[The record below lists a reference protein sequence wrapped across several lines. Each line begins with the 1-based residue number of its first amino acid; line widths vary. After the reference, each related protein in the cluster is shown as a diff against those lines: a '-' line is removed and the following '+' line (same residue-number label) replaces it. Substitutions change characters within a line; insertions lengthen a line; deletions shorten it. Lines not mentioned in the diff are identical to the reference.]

1 MTETHRFADEWILRA
16 IQNVPG
22 VGPDVILTLREKKV
36 RGVADALID
45 GGIATRSTINDAV
58 KSFHKINPVELG
70 DVVVDRLAVA
80 LFTESVCLRLRV
92 FPIRARETVIEVAMT
107 NPLDLEAQ
115 ADLAALSGREVIPL
129 YSTPKQVDSLITE
142 HYKADLM
149 VSGLVE
155 RLGVDENC
163 EFVGPETE
171 EQPIQ
176 GEPSVR
182 APVIK
187 LVNSLLTKAILSRA
201 SDVHIEQS
209 ERGTEIRFRIDGTL
223 RNVMTL
229 PRNIGA
235 GPLVSR
241 IKVMGNLDVADRLKP
256 QDGRARIRVSNND
269 IGLRI
274 STLPTQFGEKVVIRL
289 LDPRAA
295 QKTLIDMGFGS
306 ANVARL
312 ETLLNVSQ
320 GVIVVTGPTG
330 SGKTTTLYS
339 LLNKLKS
346 PDINIMTVEDP
357 IEYRLEGINQV
368 QVNDRQGMSFATV
381 LRSVL
386 RQDPD
391 AILVGEMRDAETAS
405 IAFQA
410 ALTGHLVLTTLH
422 TNDALSAVSR
432 LADMGVERFKIA
444 PALLAITAQR
454 LVRRL
459 CSACRI
465 PVPANEI
472 PPPVIHRMRR
482 YGLEP
487 TLFRAGGC
495 PLCGFSGYVGRLAL
509 MEFLNVGRDL
519 REKIGAGADAGSLRM
534 AAELKGDLKTIL
546 EDGLWHLSRGDTS
559 LEEIAP
565 HVTLNDGDTAVEP
578 EKRPP
583 IVSPTHRRILVA
595 DDDPVIRTILRTIL
609 STAGFEVVEAADG
622 RDALL
627 QAGQHPPDLLICDLH
642 MPHEDGYEVIKG
654 IRGVVGLS
662 GLPIIILTN
671 DTEDASQFQAMELGA
686 DDYLAK
692 PIKPALVLARIHAVL
707 RRAGRAEPTASS
719 TA

>member
-1 MTETHRFADEWILRA
+1 MTEPHRFADEWILRA
-16 IQNVPG
+16 IQSLPG
-22 VGPDVILTLREKKV
+22 VSADLISSLRDKKV
-36 RGVADALID
+36 RGLADALID
-45 GGIATRSTINDAV
+45 GGQATRNTINEAI
-58 KSFHKINPVELG
+58 KQFHKVNSVELG
-70 DVVVDRLAVA
+70 EVAVDRLAVA
-80 LFTESVCLRLRV
+80 LFSESVCQRLRV
-92 FPIRARETVIEVAMT
+92 FPIRARETVIEVAMI

-115 ADLAALSGREVIPL
+115 ADLSALSGREVIPL

-171 EQPIQ
+171 EKLPN
-176 GEPSVR
+176 GEMSVR

-201 SDVHIEQS
+201 SDVHIEQT
-209 ERGTEIRFRIDGTL
+209 ERGTDVRFRIDGTL
-223 RNVMTL
+223 RNVITL
-229 PRNIGA
+229 PRTIGA

-256 QDGRARIRVSNND
+256 QDGRARIRVSGND

-274 STLPTQFGEKVVIRL
+274 STLPTQYGEKVVIRL

-295 QKTLIDMGFGS
+295 QKTLTEMGFGS
-306 ANVARL
+306 SNVARM
-312 ETLLNVSQ
+312 ETLLNLSQ

-357 IEYRLEGINQV
+357 IEYRLDGINQV
-368 QVNDRQGMSFATV
+368 QVNDKQGLSFANV

-422 TNDALSAVSR
+422 TNDALSAIAR
-432 LADMGVERFKIA
+432 LVDMGVERFKIS

-459 CSACRI
+459 CPDCRT
-465 PVPANEI
+465 PVPEGEI
-472 PPPVIHRMRR
+472 PPPVVHQMKKF
-482 YGLEP
+482 GLTP

-495 PLCGFSGYVGRLAL
+495 AACGFSGYVGRLAL
-509 MEFLNVGRDL
+509 MELLNVGRDL
-519 REKIGAGADAGSLRM
+519 RDKISAGADVGLLRTT
-534 AAELKGDLKTIL
+534 AESKGDIKTLL
-546 EDGLWHLSRGDTS
+546 EDGLWHLTRGDTS
-559 LEEIAP
+559 LEELSP
-565 HVTLNDGDTAVEP
+565 HVTLTEGAP
-578 EKRPP
+578 FAAEKRIP
-583 IVSPTHRRILVA
+583 IASHIHRRILVA

-609 STAGFEVVEAADG
+609 STAGYLVVEAADG
-622 RDALL
+622 REAML
-627 QAGQHPPDLLICDLH
+627 QAGQHPPDLLVCDLH
-642 MPHEDGYEVIKG
+642 MPQMDGYQVIKG
-654 IRGVVGLS
+654 VRDVVGLS
-662 GLPIIILTN
+662 GLPIIVLTN
-671 DTEDASQFQAMELGA
+671 DNEDASQCAAMELGA
-686 DDYLAK
+686 DDYLVK
-692 PIKPALVLARIHAVL
+692 PIKPALVLARINAVL
-707 RRAGRAEPTASS
+707 RRSGIIDPPPMKP
-719 TA
+719 

>member
-1 MTETHRFADEWILRA
+1 MAEHHRFSDEWILRA
-16 IQNVPG
+16 AQALPVFTPE
-22 VGPDVILTLREKKV
+22 LLSSLRDKKSPSL
-36 RGVADALID
+36 ADALID
-45 GGIATRSTINDAV
+45 GGLATQKNLNDLV
-58 KSFHKINPVELG
+58 KSQHKINSLEVG
-70 DVVVDRLAVA
+70 DVAVDRLAVA
-80 LFTESVCLRLRV
+80 LFPEAVCQRLRV

-129 YSTPKQVDSLITE
+129 YCSPRKVESLITE
-142 HYKADLM
+142 YYKADLM

-171 EQPIQ
+171 DQASH
-176 GEPSVR
+176 GDPSVR

-209 ERGTEIRFRIDGTL
+209 ERGTEVRFRIDGML

-229 PRNIGA
+229 PRNIGT

-241 IKVMGNLDVADRLKP
+241 IKVMGNLDVADRLRP
-256 QDGRARIRVSNND
+256 QDGRARIRVSGND

-289 LDPRAA
+289 LDPRST
-295 QKTLIDMGFGS
+295 QKSLVDMGFGS
-306 ANVARL
+306 VNVARL
-312 ETLLNVSQ
+312 ETLLNLSQ

-330 SGKTTTLYS
+330 SGKTTTLYA

-346 PDINIMTVEDP
+346 PDLNIMTVEDP

-368 QVNDRQGMSFATV
+368 QVNDKQGMSFATV

-422 TNDALSAVSR
+422 TNDAVSAVSR
-432 LADMGVERFKIA
+432 LVDMGVERFKLS

-459 CSACRI
+459 CPACRT
-465 PVPANEI
+465 PVPTGEI
-472 PPPVIHRMRR
+472 PPPVGLRMRQF
-482 YGLEP
+482 GLEP
-487 TLFRAGGC
+487 TLFQAGGC
-495 PLCGFSGYVGRLAL
+495 PECAFSGYGGRLAL
-509 MEFLNVGRDL
+509 MEYLNISREV
-519 REKIGAGADAGSLRM
+519 REKISSGAEVGSIRTT
-534 AAELKGDLKTIL
+534 AESKGDLKSLL

-559 LEEIAP
+559 LDELSP
-565 HVTLNDGDTAVEP
+565 HVTLNEGEIVDT
-578 EKRPP
+578 EKR
-583 IVSPTHRRILVA
+583 VSLASKTHRRILVA
-595 DDDPVIRTILRTIL
+595 DDDPVIRTILQTIL
-609 STAGFEVVEAADG
+609 STAGFEVIEAADG
-622 RDALL
+622 REALL
-627 QAGQHPPDLLICDLH
+627 QAAQQAPDLMVVDLH
-642 MPHEDGYEVIKG
+642 MPHADGFEVIKG

-662 GLPIIILTN
+662 GLPIIVLSN
-671 DTEDASQFQAMELGA
+671 DTDDASQFQAIELGA
-686 DDYLAK
+686 DDYLIK
-692 PIKPALVLARIHAVL
+692 PIKPAMVLARINAVL
-707 RRAGRAEPTASS
+707 RRAGRSEPA
-719 TA
+719 A

>member
-16 IQNVPG
+16 IQSLPG
-22 VGPDVILTLREKKV
+22 IGPDLILTLRDKKV
-36 RGVADALID
+36 RGLADALID
-45 GGIATRSTINDAV
+45 GGQATRIAINEAI
-58 KSFHKINPVELG
+58 KTGHKVNSVELG

-80 LFTESVCLRLRV
+80 LFSETVCQRLRV
-92 FPIRARETVIEVAMT
+92 FPIRARETVIEVAMI

-129 YSTPKQVDSLITE
+129 YSTPKQVESLITE

-171 EQPIQ
+171 EQPTQ

-256 QDGRARIRVSNND
+256 QDGRARIRVSGND

-312 ETLLNVSQ
+312 ETLLNLSQ

-432 LADMGVERFKIA
+432 LVDMGVERFKIS

-459 CSACRI
+459 CPSCRT
-465 PVPANEI
+465 PVPVAEI
-472 PPPVIHRMRR
+472 PPPVVERMHHF
-482 YGLEP
+482 GLAP
-487 TLFRAGGC
+487 TLFKAGGC
-495 PLCGFSGYVGRLAL
+495 ASCGFSGYVGRLAL
-509 MEFLNVGRDL
+509 MEFLNVSRDL
-519 REKIGAGADAGSLRM
+519 RDKIASGANVGTLRTT
-534 AAELKGDLKTIL
+534 AESKGDLKTLL
-546 EDGLWHLSRGDTS
+546 EDGLWHLTRGDTS
-559 LEEIAP
+559 LDEIAP
-565 HVTLNDGDTAVEP
+565 HVTMNEGEAPEQ
-578 EKRPP
+578 EKRIP
-583 IVSPTHRRILVA
+583 IASHAHRRILVA
-595 DDDPVIRTILRTIL
+595 DDDPVIRTILKTIL
-609 STAGFEVVEAADG
+609 STTGYEVVEAADG
-622 RDALL
+622 REALL
-627 QAGQHPPDLLICDLH
+627 QAGQHPPDLLVCDLH
-642 MPHEDGYEVIKG
+642 MPHADGYEVIKG
-654 IRGVVGLS
+654 IREVVGLS
-662 GLPIIILTN
+662 GLPIIVLTN
-671 DTEDASQFQAMELGA
+671 DTDDASQFQAMELGA

-692 PIKPALVLARIHAVL
+692 PIKPALVLARINAVL
-707 RRAGRAEPTASS
+707 RRAGRAEPA
-719 TA
+719 A